1 MVFAVQWDDL
11 NFKHLRI
18 PVILRNLRGYDSH
31 LIMQGSVGGL
41 KNKTINCIPTFSTG
55 HLDFIDSLQFMKVSL
70 EKLVVNLAKEG
81 YGKFHVLKRYIK
93 ESSWERVS
101 TRTII
106 WKIWKNFKSN
116 SSLLKKAFYSPLTEE
131 HISDKDYQHAQTV
144 FTSFRLQNLGQYH
157 DLCLLS
163 DVLLLANVF
172 KNFRSICLNYYELDP
187 AHYYTS
193 PGLAWSACLKM
204 TNVELESFTDPNM
217 YLFVEEGIRGGISI
231 IINRYGRANNP
242 YVPSFDSARDKNYIM
257 YLYANNLYGWAI
269 SQPLLTYD
277 FFFWLTENEIR
288 ELDVL
293 TVPDDNE
300 EG

>member
-1 MVFAVQWDDL
+1 M
-11 NFKHLRI
+11 
-18 PVILRNLRGYDSH
+18 
-31 LIMQGSVGGL
+31 
-41 KNKTINCIPTFSTG
+41 
-55 HLDFIDSLQFMKVSL
+55 
-70 EKLVVNLAKEG
+70 
-81 YGKFHVLKRYIK
+81 
-93 ESSWERVS
+93 
-101 TRTII
+101 
-106 WKIWKNFKSN
+106 
-116 SSLLKKAFYSPLTEE
+116 
-131 HISDKDYQHAQTV
+131 

-157 DLCLLS
+157 DLYLLS

-231 IINRYGRANNP
+231 IINCYGRANNS

-269 SQPLLTYD
+269 SQPLPTYD
-277 FFFWLTENEIR
+277 FFFLAN
-288 ELDVL
+288 
-293 TVPDDNE
+293 
-300 EG
+300 GK